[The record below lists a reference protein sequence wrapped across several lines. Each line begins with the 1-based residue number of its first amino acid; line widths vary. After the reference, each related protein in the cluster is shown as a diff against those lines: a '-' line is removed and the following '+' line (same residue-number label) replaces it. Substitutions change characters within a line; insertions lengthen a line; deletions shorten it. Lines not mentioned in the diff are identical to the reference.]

1 MKISIVGAMDIE
13 VKQVSKLI
21 ENPQIYEIGNTKFIS
36 GQYKNV
42 DLIVAKCGIGKVN
55 AAICAQTLILKFAPN
70 QIINIGVS
78 GGTEDM
84 QIGDVGVATGLIQ
97 HDVDTSPIGDPVG
110 FISGIDIIEIPVSKI
125 ITDNLVEA
133 TKQAGMSAKKSIF
146 ATGDQ
151 FATRE
156 KIKSIKNQFNANIV
170 DMEGA
175 AIAQTCYKSD
185 IDFGAIRVVSDNGH
199 AQVEYEKFK
208 YEAADKCEK
217 IIEYYLNIINDK
229 ITL

>member
-1 MKISIVGAMDIE
+1 MKIAIVGAMDIE

-21 ENPQIYEIGNTKFIS
+21 KNPQIFEIGKMLFIS

-55 AAICAQTLILKFAPN
+55 AAICAQTLILKFAPD

-84 QIGDVGVATGLIQ
+84 EIGDVGVATGLIQ

-110 FISGIDIIEIPVSKI
+110 FISGIDIIEIPASKT
-125 ITDNLVEA
+125 ITDNLLKAAE
-133 TKQAGMSAKKSIF
+133 QAGTHAKQSIF

-151 FATRE
+151 FATRD
-156 KIKSIKNQFNANIV
+156 KIKSIKSQFNANIV

-185 IDFGAIRVVSDNGH
+185 VDFGAIRVVSDNGH

-217 IIEYYLNIINDK
+217 IIEHYLNMI
-229 ITL
+229 